1 MSQTQGGPKRP
12 PSSLKPPYQTIK
24 WGPRS
29 FWVLD
34 QRELPSRKTY
44 LSISDIPA
52 ASHAIQELAVRGA
65 PLIGVAAALAI
76 AHAARKGATCK
87 DLLRG
92 IRRLARTRPTAFNLF
107 VALERMKALVDKKA
121 PPDRIV
127 SEALTIW
134 KEEEKCSLAMAE
146 HGAKL
151 VSKGMRVGTYCN
163 TGALA
168 APGLGTALGV
178 IIYAH
183 LTGKD
188 INVMVP
194 ETRPLLQGARLTAWE
209 LSQWKIPYTLITE
222 SALASVVGKL
232 DVIFVGADRIAA
244 NGDTANKI
252 GTQGLAILA
261 KYFNV
266 PFYVVAPSSTL
277 DLGLK
282 DGLAIPIEHRSGAE
296 VRKFGLSRTSPR
308 DAPVAN
314 PAFDVTPASLISG
327 IVTERGVLTPPY
339 EKSLE
344 Q

>member
-1 MSQTQGGPKRP
+1 M
-12 PSSLKPPYQTIK
+12 
-24 WGPRS
+24 
-29 FWVLD
+29 
-34 QRELPSRKTY
+34 
-44 LSISDIPA
+44 
-52 ASHAIQELAVRGA
+52 
-65 PLIGVAAALAI
+65 IGVAAALAL
-76 AHAARKGATCK
+76 AHAFRKGATHK

-92 IRRLARTRPTAFNLF
+92 IRKLARTRPTAVNLF

-121 PPDRIV
+121 PRDRIV
-127 SEALTIW
+127 IEALKIW
-134 KEEEKCSLAMAE
+134 KEEEKRSLAMAK

-183 LTGKD
+183 LVGKR
-188 INVMVP
+188 IEVLVP

-209 LSQWKIPYTLITE
+209 LSQWRIPYTLITE
-222 SALASVVGKL
+222 SALASVVGEL

-252 GTQGLAILA
+252 GTHGLAIMA
-261 KYFNV
+261 RHFKV
-266 PFYVVAPSSTL
+266 PFYVVAPSSTV

-282 DGLAIPIEHRSGAE
+282 DGSGIPIEYRSGAE
-296 VRKFGLSRTSPR
+296 VGKFGSSRTAPP
-308 DAPVAN
+308 DASVAN
-314 PAFDVTPASLISG
+314 PAFDVTPAALISG
-327 IVTERGVLTPPY
+327 IVTERGVLTPPFA
-339 EKSLE
+339 ESLD

>member
-1 MSQTQGGPKRP
+1 MSRTQGGPKRP

-34 QRELPSRKTY
+34 QRELPYNKTY
-44 LSISDIPA
+44 LSIPDIPA
-52 ASHAIQELAVRGA
+52 ACHAIEELAVRGA
-65 PLIGVAAALAI
+65 PLIGVAAALAL
-76 AHAARKGATCK
+76 AHAARKGDTYK
-87 DLLRG
+87 DLLHG
-92 IRRLARTRPTAFNLF
+92 IHKLARTRPTAFNLF
-107 VALERMKALVDKKA
+107 VALERMRALVDKKA
-121 PPDRIV
+121 PRDRIV
-127 SEALTIW
+127 TEALAIW
-134 KEEEKCSLAMAE
+134 KEEEKRSLAMAE

-151 VSKGMRVGTYCN
+151 VDKGMRVGTYCN

-183 LTGKD
+183 IAGKD
-188 INVMVP
+188 IHVVVP

-222 SALASVVGKL
+222 STLASVVGEL

-252 GTQGLAILA
+252 GTHGLAILA
-261 KYFNV
+261 GHFKV

-277 DLGLK
+277 DPGLK
-282 DGLAIPIEHRSGAE
+282 DGRAIPIEHRSGAE
-296 VRKFGLSRTSPR
+296 VRRFGSSRTSPR
-308 DAPVAN
+308 DAPVSN
-314 PAFDVTPASLISG
+314 PAFDVTPAALISG
-327 IVTERGVLTPPY
+327 IIMEQGVLTPPY
-339 EKSLE
+339 AKSLE